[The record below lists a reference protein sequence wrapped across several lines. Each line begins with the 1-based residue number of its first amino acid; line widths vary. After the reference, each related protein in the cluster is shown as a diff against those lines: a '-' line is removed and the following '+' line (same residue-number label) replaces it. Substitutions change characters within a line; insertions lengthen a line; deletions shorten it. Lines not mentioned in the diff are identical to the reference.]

1 MKLYER
7 KVFVLNVAIRLVM
20 IVFQFVIITFFYTQI
35 AKPKY
40 SLAVM
45 YTVPT
50 IIYPVYYLIALN
62 VFKIK
67 LDDNRLAIGTNI
79 IIILLIFFC
88 YKDSVLKKIWMY
100 ILMFLGMLV
109 SELVIVTFTE
119 NVFKINMNSSAIQ
132 YSAYDIAGNVM
143 VYDLLLIVYLVLMSI
158 ISFAK
163 SRMNILIKGYGLM
176 ILFLLFHTGSFMAFC
191 ITVSDNPI
199 KSTVLSQFAFQIFY
213 IILLFVVFYVAKQSY
228 KIMKE
233 AEQLRYLKE
242 KQDTDYKYYQLAS
255 DKYKEISKIRHDT
268 KNQLQTIKYLIADG
282 EKSKADSM
290 VAELDDYLD
299 STKTVQYCDNAV
311 INAVL
316 MLKLNENCNDIDTKI
331 LIKDTGSL
339 PLSEYEECSLFS
351 NLFDNAIESCKKIE
365 DESKRFIE
373 IKSAEKS
380 GFFILKVSNTYVK
393 MPEKKKNGKYETS
406 KKGKGHGY
414 GMSIIDEIVKKYNGV
429 YGTYEKE
436 DMFVSQISIPLSE

>member
-1 MKLYER
+1 M
-7 KVFVLNVAIRLVM
+7 NVAIRLVM
-20 IVFQFVIITFFYTQI
+20 VVFQFVIVTFFYTQI

-62 VFKIK
+62 VFKIR

-79 IIILLIFFC
+79 IIILIIFFC
-88 YKDSVLKKIWMY
+88 YKDGILKKIWMY
-100 ILMFLGMLV
+100 IFMFFGIVM
-109 SELVIVTFTE
+109 SELIVVTFTE
-119 NVFKINMNSSAIQ
+119 NVFKININSSAIQ

-143 VYDLLLIVYLVLMSI
+143 LYDVLLIVYLVLMSI

-163 SRMNILIKGYGLM
+163 NRMNVVIKGYGLM

-191 ITVSDNPI
+191 ITVSDNPR

-213 IILLFVVFYVAKQSY
+213 IILLFVVFYVAKQTY

-233 AEQLRYLKE
+233 SEQLRYLKE

-268 KNQLQTIKYLIADG
+268 KNQLQTIKYLIAGG

-290 VAELDDYLD
+290 VAELDNYLD

-316 MLKLNENCNDIDTKI
+316 TLKLNEKCSNINTKI
-331 LIKDTGSL
+331 LVKDTESI

-351 NLFDNAIESCKKIE
+351 NLFDNAIESSEKIV
-365 DESKRFIE
+365 DESK
-373 IKSAEKS
+373 
-380 GFFILKVSNTYVK
+380 
-393 MPEKKKNGKYETS
+393 
-406 KKGKGHGY
+406 
-414 GMSIIDEIVKKYNGV
+414 
-429 YGTYEKE
+429 
-436 DMFVSQISIPLSE
+436 

>member
-1 MKLYER
+1 M
-7 KVFVLNVAIRLVM
+7 NVAIRLVM
-20 IVFQFVIITFFYTQI
+20 VVFQFVIVTFFYTQI

-40 SLAVM
+40 PLAVM
-45 YTVPT
+45 YAVPT
-50 IIYPVYYLIALN
+50 IIFPIYYLIALN
-62 VFKIK
+62 VFKIR

-79 IIILLIFFC
+79 IIILLILFC
-88 YKDSVLKKIWMY
+88 YEGGILKKIWMY
-100 ILMFLGMLV
+100 ILILFGMV
-109 SELVIVTFTE
+109 MSELIVVTFTE

-143 VYDLLLIVYLVLMSI
+143 LYDVLLIVYLVLMSI

-163 SRMNILIKGYGLM
+163 NRMNVVIKGYGLM

-191 ITVSDNPI
+191 ITVSDNPR

-213 IILLFVVFYVAKQSY
+213 IILLFVVFYVAKQTY

-233 AEQLRYLKE
+233 SEQLRYLKE

-268 KNQLQTIKYLIADG
+268 KNQLQTIKYLIAGG

-290 VAELDDYLD
+290 VAELDNYLD

-316 MLKLNENCNDIDTKI
+316 TLKLNEKCSNINTKI
-331 LIKDTGSL
+331 LVKDAESI

-351 NLFDNAIESCKKIE
+351 NLFDNAIESCEKIE

-380 GFFILKVSNTYVK
+380 GFFILKVSNTYLK

-406 KKGKGHGY
+406 KKEKGHGY
-414 GMSIIDEIVKKYNGV
+414 GMTIIDEIVKKYNGI
-429 YGTYEKE
+429 YGTYEKN
-436 DMFVSQISIPLSE
+436 DMFISQISIPTIK

>member
-1 MKLYER
+1 M
-7 KVFVLNVAIRLVM
+7 V
-20 IVFQFVIITFFYTQI
+20 VFQFVIVTFFYTQI

-40 SLAVM
+40 PLAVM
-45 YTVPT
+45 YAVPT
-50 IIYPVYYLIALN
+50 IIFPIYYLIALN
-62 VFKIK
+62 VFKIR

-79 IIILLIFFC
+79 IIILLILFC
-88 YKDSVLKKIWMY
+88 YEGGILKKIWMY
-100 ILMFLGMLV
+100 ILMLFGMV
-109 SELVIVTFTE
+109 MSELIVVTFTE

-143 VYDLLLIVYLVLMSI
+143 LYDVLLIVYLVLMSI

-163 SRMNILIKGYGLM
+163 NRMNVVIKGYGLM

-191 ITVSDNPI
+191 ITVSDNPR

-213 IILLFVVFYVAKQSY
+213 IILLFVVFYVAKQTY

-233 AEQLRYLKE
+233 SEQLRYLKE

-268 KNQLQTIKYLIADG
+268 KNQLQTIKYLIAGG

-290 VAELDDYLD
+290 VAELDNYLD

-316 MLKLNENCNDIDTKI
+316 TLKLNEKCSNINTKI
-331 LIKDTGSL
+331 LVKDAESI

-351 NLFDNAIESCKKIE
+351 NLFDNAIESCEKIE

-380 GFFILKVSNTYVK
+380 GFFILKVSNTYLK

-406 KKGKGHGY
+406 KKEKGHGY
-414 GMSIIDEIVKKYNGV
+414 GMTIIDEIVKKYNGI
-429 YGTYEKE
+429 YGTYEKN
-436 DMFVSQISIPLSE
+436 DMFISQISIPTIK

>member
-1 MKLYER
+1 M
-7 KVFVLNVAIRLVM
+7 NVAIRLVM
-20 IVFQFVIITFFYTQI
+20 VVFQFVIVTFFYTQI

-40 SLAVM
+40 PLAVM
-45 YTVPT
+45 YAVPT
-50 IIYPVYYLIALN
+50 IIFPIYYLIALN
-62 VFKIK
+62 VFKIR

-79 IIILLIFFC
+79 IIILLILFC
-88 YKDSVLKKIWMY
+88 YEGGILKKIWMY
-100 ILMFLGMLV
+100 IFMFFGIVM
-109 SELVIVTFTE
+109 SELIVVTFTE

-143 VYDLLLIVYLVLMSI
+143 LYDVLLIVYLVLMSI

-163 SRMNILIKGYGLM
+163 NRMNVVIKGYGLM

-191 ITVSDNPI
+191 ITVSDNPR

-213 IILLFVVFYVAKQSY
+213 IILLFVVFYVAKQTY

-233 AEQLRYLKE
+233 SEQLRYLKE

-268 KNQLQTIKYLIADG
+268 KNQLQTIKYLIAGG

-290 VAELDDYLD
+290 VAELDNYLD

-316 MLKLNENCNDIDTKI
+316 TLKLNEKCSNINTKI
-331 LIKDTGSL
+331 LVKDAESI

-351 NLFDNAIESCKKIE
+351 NLFDNAIESCEKIE

-380 GFFILKVSNTYVK
+380 GFFILKVSNTYLK

-406 KKGKGHGY
+406 KKEKGHGY
-414 GMSIIDEIVKKYNGV
+414 GMTIIDEIVKKYNGI
-429 YGTYEKE
+429 YGTYEKN
-436 DMFVSQISIPLSE
+436 DMFISQISIPTIK

>member
-1 MKLYER
+1 M
-7 KVFVLNVAIRLVM
+7 NVAIRLVM
-20 IVFQFVIITFFYTQI
+20 VVFQFVIVTFFYTQI

-40 SLAVM
+40 PLAVM
-45 YTVPT
+45 YAVPSAVFP
-50 IIYPVYYLIALN
+50 IYYLIALN
-62 VFKIK
+62 VFKIR
-67 LDDNRLAIGTNI
+67 LDDDRLAIGTNI
-79 IIILLIFFC
+79 IIILITFFC
-88 YKDSVLKKIWMY
+88 YKDGILKKIWMY
-100 ILMFLGMLV
+100 ILMLFGMV
-109 SELVIVTFTE
+109 MSELIVVTFTE
-119 NVFKINMNSSAIQ
+119 NVFKIDMKSSAIQ
-132 YSAYDIAGNVM
+132 YSAYDIAGNII
-143 VYDLLLIVYLVLMSI
+143 VYDVLLIVYLVLMSI

-163 SRMNILIKGYGLM
+163 NRMNVVIKGYGLM

-191 ITVSDNPI
+191 ITVSDNPR

-213 IILLFVVFYVAKQSY
+213 IILLFVVFYVAKQTY

-233 AEQLRYLKE
+233 SEQLRYLKE

-268 KNQLQTIKYLIADG
+268 KNQLQTIKYLIAGG

-290 VAELDDYLD
+290 VTELDNYLD

-316 MLKLNENCNDIDTKI
+316 TLKLNEKCGNIDTKI
-331 LIKDTGSL
+331 LVKDTESI
-339 PLSEYEECSLFS
+339 PLSEYEICSLFS
-351 NLFDNAIESCKKIE
+351 NLFDNAIESCEKIE

-380 GFFILKVSNTYVK
+380 GFFILKVSNTYLK

-406 KKGKGHGY
+406 KKEKGHGY
-414 GMSIIDEIVKKYNGV
+414 GMTIIDEIVKKYNGI
-429 YGTYEKE
+429 YGTYEKD
-436 DMFVSQISIPLSE
+436 DMFISQISIPTT

>member
-1 MKLYER
+1 M
-7 KVFVLNVAIRLVM
+7 NVAIRLVM
-20 IVFQFVIITFFYTQI
+20 IVFQFVIVTFFYTQI

-40 SLAVM
+40 PLAVM
-45 YTVPT
+45 YAVPT
-50 IIYPVYYLIALN
+50 IIFPIYYLIALN
-62 VFKIK
+62 IFKIR

-79 IIILLIFFC
+79 IIILIIFFC
-88 YKDSVLKKIWMY
+88 YRDSILRKIWMY
-100 ILMFLGMLV
+100 ILMLFGMV
-109 SELVIVTFTE
+109 MSELTVVTFTE

-143 VYDLLLIVYLVLMSI
+143 VYDILLIVYLVLMSI

-163 SRMNILIKGYGLM
+163 NRMNVLIKGYGLM

-191 ITVSDNPI
+191 ITVSDNPR

-213 IILLFVVFYVAKQSY
+213 VILLFVVFYVAKQTY

-233 AEQLRYLKE
+233 SEQLRYLKE

-255 DKYKEISKIRHDT
+255 DKYNEISKIRHDT
-268 KNQLQTIKYLIADG
+268 KNQLQTIKYLIAGG
-282 EKSKADSM
+282 EKIKADSM
-290 VAELDDYLD
+290 VTELDNYLD

-316 MLKLNENCNDIDTKI
+316 TLKLNDKCSNIDTKI
-331 LIKDTGSL
+331 LVKDTESI
-339 PLSEYEECSLFS
+339 PLSEYEICSLFS
-351 NLFDNAIESCKKIE
+351 NLFDNAIESCEKIE

-406 KKGKGHGY
+406 KKEKGHGY
-414 GMSIIDEIVKKYNGV
+414 GMTIIDEIVKKYNGI
-429 YGTYEKE
+429 YGTYKKD
-436 DMFVSQISIPLSE
+436 DMFISQISIPTTK

>member
-1 MKLYER
+1 M
-7 KVFVLNVAIRLVM
+7 FALNVAIRLVM

-40 SLAVM
+40 PLAVM
-45 YTVPT
+45 YAVPT
-50 IIYPVYYLIALN
+50 IIFPIYYLIALN
-62 VFKIK
+62 VFKIR

-79 IIILLIFFC
+79 IIILIIFFC
-88 YKDSVLKKIWMY
+88 YKDGILKKIWMY
-100 ILMFLGMLV
+100 ILILFGMV
-109 SELVIVTFTE
+109 MSELIVVTFTE

-143 VYDLLLIVYLVLMSI
+143 LYDVLLIVYLVLMSI

-163 SRMNILIKGYGLM
+163 NRMNVVIKGYGLM

-191 ITVSDNPI
+191 ITVSDNPR

-213 IILLFVVFYVAKQSY
+213 IILLFVVFYVAKQTY

-233 AEQLRYLKE
+233 SEQLRYLKE

-268 KNQLQTIKYLIADG
+268 KNQLQTIKYLIAGG

-290 VAELDDYLD
+290 VAELDNYLD

-316 MLKLNENCNDIDTKI
+316 TLKLNEKCSNINTKI
-331 LIKDTGSL
+331 LVKDAESI

-351 NLFDNAIESCKKIE
+351 NLFDNAIESCEKIE

-380 GFFILKVSNTYVK
+380 GFFILKVSNTYLK

-406 KKGKGHGY
+406 KKEKGHGY
-414 GMSIIDEIVKKYNGV
+414 GMTIIDEIVKKYNGI
-429 YGTYEKE
+429 YGTYEKN
-436 DMFVSQISIPLSE
+436 DMFISQISIPTIK

>member
-1 MKLYER
+1 M
-7 KVFVLNVAIRLVM
+7 NVAIRLVM
-20 IVFQFVIITFFYTQI
+20 VVFQFVIVTFFYTQI

-40 SLAVM
+40 PLAVM
-45 YTVPT
+45 YAVPT
-50 IIYPVYYLIALN
+50 IIFPIYYLIALN
-62 VFKIK
+62 VFKIR

-79 IIILLIFFC
+79 IIILLILFC
-88 YKDSVLKKIWMY
+88 YEGGILKKIWMY
-100 ILMFLGMLV
+100 ILILFGMV
-109 SELVIVTFTE
+109 MSELIVVTFTE

-143 VYDLLLIVYLVLMSI
+143 LYDVLLIVYLVLMSI

-163 SRMNILIKGYGLM
+163 NRMNVVIKGYGLM

-191 ITVSDNPI
+191 ITVSDNPR

-213 IILLFVVFYVAKQSY
+213 IILLFVVFYVAKQTY

-233 AEQLRYLKE
+233 SEQLRYLKE

-268 KNQLQTIKYLIADG
+268 KNQLQTIKYLIAGG

-290 VAELDDYLD
+290 VAELDNYLD

-316 MLKLNENCNDIDTKI
+316 TLKLNEKCSNINTKI
-331 LIKDTGSL
+331 LVKDTESI

-351 NLFDNAIESCKKIE
+351 NLFDNAIESCEKIE

-380 GFFILKVSNTYVK
+380 GFFILKVSNTYLK

-406 KKGKGHGY
+406 KKEKGHGY
-414 GMSIIDEIVKKYNGV
+414 GMTIIDEIVKKYNGI
-429 YGTYEKE
+429 YDTYEKN
-436 DMFVSQISIPLSE
+436 DMFISQISIPTIK